1 MWGQYSAA
9 ARDLTPEEKLKVVR
23 QVRAALPGPAARL
36 PLCPSRR
43 L

>member
-23 QVRAALPGPAARL
+23 QVRAALPPI
-36 PLCPSRR
+36 CPSRR